1 VTFTHQP
8 SAHSHAAGQVRDFVN
23 RFLPAYEAYL
33 PGLYSHGPTTSTPTT
48 PLLEIL
54 VDADRNVQR

>member
-1 VTFTHQP
+1 
-8 SAHSHAAGQVRDFVN
+8 VRDFVN